1 MPSFLHFTPWLGA
14 AAVAMAGALVTDSKV
29 ATKAA
34 GQLAELVPKAVG
46 EMGISLTTEPKFQ
59 KGAFVVLRAQ
69 VTNIDTFGL
78 LTSVKG
84 EEYANTF
91 KTMLQCFVDLEIG
104 KGLATVQAE
113 VNSKVTEA
121 LMDKLA
127 TVLPEKLADQNITAT
142 CVIKSSEEQAE
153 FFYAMLDGISP

>member
-1 MPSFLHFTPWLGA
+1 M
-14 AAVAMAGALVTDSKV
+14 
-29 ATKAA
+29 
-34 GQLAELVPKAVG
+34 
-46 EMGISLTTEPKFQ
+46 
-59 KGAFVVLRAQ
+59 Q

-78 LTSVKG
+78 LTSGERTAAPLATPRLHLATRCSDPCFAHVTAVKG
-84 EEYANTF
+84 EEHANTF
-91 KTMLQCFVDLEIG
+91 KTMLQCFVDLGIE

-127 TVLPEKLADQNITAT
+127 TVLPEKLADQNISAT

-153 FFYAMLDGISP
+153 FFYAMLDERSP